1 MKYGRWEREIGNFE
15 VKYDKYER
23 GSGYMRE
30 KEFLAR
36 ISSLHELM
44 IVRESVQRRRSQF
57 VI

>member
-1 MKYGRWEREIGNFE
+1 MRERNLEIEMKYGRN
-15 VKYDKYER
+15 ER
-23 GSGYMRE
+23 GNGYMRE